1 MKKILALLLC
11 YLYPVLALSES
22 TASFFTP
29 PTTDYSVIFL
39 GNIFGIVDGV
49 LHGSSQMMGHIF
61 LVFNSAV
68 LALGGIVVTYT
79 LIVGTM
85 NTSHE
90 GQFLGQKWSS
100 IWIPVRSTI
109 GLALLIPK
117 ASGYCL
123 MQIFI
128 AWVVVQGVGAAD
140 RVWNSALDY
149 LNIGGVFVAAQSSVN
164 TSSSSNNKAVEDMAK
179 GESAMLQGQVCMR
192 AIQTILENE
201 LAAQLKAKESGSG
214 NCTDAKTS
222 KDSEFAAFCAGVP
235 DFLSTFN
242 AVEANSLGKNSV
254 KMPNFTDN
262 SIYAQLNGVCGEIA
276 WTQLNMADETANLDY
291 ISADEVETL
300 NASRPIAV
308 QQMYVDLLSPATAMV
323 NNDPEIKPNT
333 SSDANTRYSPI
344 AQYQYGIPVMSD
356 TQEACK
362 GASDLCSM
370 WLPAPNVKTK
380 TYIFSGTEFNTAL
393 NDYNSIMLPVLNLE
407 TQNDNAELSNKQ
419 HAFIADAKAYGW
431 IMSGAYFFD
440 MTTLNGTAAGGT
452 TAVDTGSGLDTS
464 TAFSSSDL
472 LKSYD
477 NSCKGSYGLFC
488 KLTGNDSKSANYV
501 VNLISG
507 QNLSNPV
514 PKPDVSGSSS
524 HEAITTDGSACT
536 NGYITNA
543 SLIKLPGQ
551 PGLSTPQFKF
561 NLNLVPAESML
572 DIPHVNFAC
581 GKVPF
586 LGCVGRLLGDVIW
599 NTMIKQFLAI
609 FLNFITAMFEYVIQ
623 NLLILPLTTM
633 MSILNEGV
641 QLLST
646 SQTHPIVALAYM
658 GTNFI
663 NYCTNLY
670 FQMMALMTIFS
681 MGGGI
686 ILLLVLPF
694 LAAWMGVMFT
704 IGFMDAYYVPMLPY
718 MLFTFGSVAWFLAVM
733 EAMVAGPIVG
743 LGICHPEGHDALGK
757 AEHAFMILIGVLL
770 RPSLMVTG
778 YIGGITTSYVAVYTV
793 NAGFAHF
800 MSFFMPPGT
809 NNPIWKDM
817 ETIAVDSSS
826 AYDQSEINDTLADA
840 EKVGNNVA
848 ADASTAI
855 SYYEGENNNTTSS
868 PSTWTSGATAASNN
882 YSTAPATATWGPSP
896 YTNYASMYAGFFCLL
911 VYTTIYLTVVEKCF
925 SLIYLL
931 PDQVLRW
938 IGGSPESW
946 GKETAQWSEAT
957 KKEVEGSS
965 KETAKA
971 AQKTVEGA
979 ANYIGLGKSAKGDDS
994 KGGVSGQK

>member
-1 MKKILALLLC
+1 MKKILTFLLC
-11 YLYPVLALSES
+11 FLYPVLALSES
-22 TASFFTP
+22 SSAFFTP
-29 PTTDYSVIFL
+29 PPTDYSVIFL

-49 LHGSSQMMGHIF
+49 LHGSSQMMGNMF

-68 LALGGIVVTYT
+68 LGLGGVVVTYT

-117 ASGYCL
+117 TSGYCL

-128 AWVVVQGVGAAD
+128 AWVVVQGIGAAD
-140 RVWNSALDY
+140 KVWNSALDY
-149 LNIGGVFVAAQSSVN
+149 LNLGGVFVAAQSSLN
-164 TSSSSNNKAVEDMAK
+164 STTANNSAVENMAK

-201 LAAQLKAKESGSG
+201 LAAHLKAKESGSG

-222 KDSEFAAFCAGVP
+222 KDSDLAAFCAGVP

-242 AVEANSLGKNSV
+242 AVEANALGKNHV

-262 SIYAQLNGVCGEIA
+262 SIYAQLNGVCGTITWA
-276 WTQLNMADETANLDY
+276 QLHMAEETKNLDY

-308 QQMYVDLLSPATAMV
+308 QQMYVDLLSTATSMV
-323 NNDPEIKPNT
+323 NNDLEIKPNT
-333 SSDANTRYSPI
+333 SSNPNTRYSTI

-356 TQEACK
+356 TQEACQ
-362 GASDLCSM
+362 GASDKCSM
-370 WLPAPNVKTK
+370 WLPAPEGKTQ
-380 TYIFSGTEFNTAL
+380 TYIFSGMEFNTAL

-407 TQNDNAELSNKQ
+407 TQNSNAELSNKQ
-419 HAFIADAKAYGW
+419 HEFIGDAKSYGW
-431 IMSGAYFFD
+431 IMAGAYFFD
-440 MTTLNGTAAGGT
+440 MVTLNGTAAGGT
-452 TAVDTGSGLDTS
+452 TAVDTGSGLEGS
-464 TAFSSSDL
+464 TAFSPSDL
-472 LKSYD
+472 LTPMS
-477 NSCKGSYGLFC
+477 NSCKGTYGLFC
-488 KLTGNDSKSANYV
+488 KLTNNDSKNANYV
-501 VNLISG
+501 INLITGESVEAG
-507 QNLSNPV
+507 L
-514 PKPDVSGSSS
+514 KPDVSGSSS
-524 HEAITTDGSACT
+524 HKAITSQGSACT
-536 NGYITNA
+536 YGYITNA

-572 DIPHVNFAC
+572 DIPHVKFAC
-581 GKVPF
+581 GSVPF

-609 FLNFITAMFEYVIQ
+609 FINFITALFEYVIE

-633 MSILNEGV
+633 MSILNDGV

-670 FQMMALMTIFS
+670 FQMMALVTIFS
-681 MGGGI
+681 MGGEI

-694 LAAWMGVMFT
+694 LAAWMGIMFT

-757 AEHAFMILIGVLL
+757 AEAAFMILINVFL
-770 RPSLMVTG
+770 RPSLMVIG

-793 NAGFAHF
+793 NAGFGHF
-800 MSFFMPPGT
+800 MTFFMPPGT

-817 ETIAVDSSS
+817 ETIAVNSSS
-826 AYDQSEINDTLADA
+826 SDA
-840 EKVGNNVA
+840 EKVGNNAA
-848 ADASTAI
+848 ADYNTAN
-855 SYYEGENNNTTSS
+855 SYKNGENKTTSD

-957 KKEVEGSS
+957 KKEVEGGS

-971 AQKTVEGA
+971 AQKTIENVG
-979 ANYIGLGKSAKGDDS
+979 NYVGLKNTKGDES
-994 KGGVSGQK
+994 GGGVSGKK

>member
-1 MKKILALLLC
+1 MKKILTLLLC
-11 YLYPVLALSES
+11 FFYPVLALSES
-22 TASFFTP
+22 TTAFFTP
-29 PTTDYSVIFL
+29 PPTDYSVIFL

-49 LHGSSQMMGHIF
+49 LHGSSQMMGNMF

-68 LALGGIVVTYT
+68 LGLGGVVVTYT

-117 ASGYCL
+117 TSGYCL

-128 AWVVVQGVGAAD
+128 AWVVVQGIGAAD
-140 RVWNSALDY
+140 KVWNSALDY
-149 LNIGGVFVAAQSSVN
+149 LNLGGVFVAAQSSLN
-164 TSSSSNNKAVEDMAK
+164 STTANNSAVENMAK

-201 LAAQLKAKESGSG
+201 LAAHLKAKESGSG

-222 KDSEFAAFCAGVP
+222 KDSDLAAFCAGVP

-242 AVEANSLGKNSV
+242 AVEANALGKNHV

-262 SIYAQLNGVCGEIA
+262 SIYAQLNGVCGTITWA
-276 WTQLNMADETANLDY
+276 QLHMAEETKNLDY

-308 QQMYVDLLSPATAMV
+308 QQMYVDLLSTATSMV
-323 NNDPEIKPNT
+323 NNDLEIKPNT
-333 SSDANTRYSPI
+333 SSNPNTRYSTI

-356 TQEACK
+356 TQEACQ
-362 GASDLCSM
+362 GASDKCSM
-370 WLPAPNVKTK
+370 WLPAPEGKTQ
-380 TYIFSGTEFNTAL
+380 TYIFSGMEFNTAL

-407 TQNDNAELSNKQ
+407 TQNSNAELSNKQ
-419 HAFIADAKAYGW
+419 HEFIDDAKSYGW

-440 MTTLNGTAAGGT
+440 MVTLNGTAAGGT
-452 TAVDTGSGLDTS
+452 TAVDSGSGLEGSTS
-464 TAFSSSDL
+464 FSSSDL
-472 LKSYD
+472 LTPLS
-477 NSCKGSYGLFC
+477 NSCKGTYGLFC
-488 KLTGNDSKSANYV
+488 KLTNNDSKSANYV
-501 VNLISG
+501 INLITGESVKAG
-507 QNLSNPV
+507 L
-514 PKPDVSGSSS
+514 KPDVSGSSN
-524 HEAITTDGSACT
+524 HKAITTLGSACT
-536 NGYITNA
+536 YGYITNA

-581 GKVPF
+581 GSVPF
-586 LGCVGRLLGDVIW
+586 LGCVGRVLGDVIW

-609 FLNFITAMFEYVIQ
+609 FINFITALFEYVIE

-633 MSILNEGV
+633 MSILNDGV

-670 FQMMALMTIFS
+670 FQMMALVTIFS
-681 MGGGI
+681 MGGEI

-694 LAAWMGVMFT
+694 VAAWMGIMFT

-757 AEHAFMILIGVLL
+757 AEAAFMILINVFL
-770 RPSLMVTG
+770 RPSLMVIG

-793 NAGFAHF
+793 NAGFGHF
-800 MSFFMPPGT
+800 MTFFMPPGT

-817 ETIAVDSSS
+817 ETIAVNSSS
-826 AYDQSEINDTLADA
+826 SDA
-840 EKVGNNVA
+840 EKVGNNAA
-848 ADASTAI
+848 ADYNTAN
-855 SYYEGENNNTTSS
+855 SYKNGENKTTSD

-938 IGGSPESW
+938 ISGSPESW

-957 KKEVEGSS
+957 KKEVEGGS

-971 AQKTVEGA
+971 AQKTIENVG
-979 ANYIGLGKSAKGDDS
+979 NYVGLKNTKGDES
-994 KGGVSGQK
+994 GGGVSGKK

>member
-1 MKKILALLLC
+1 MKKILTLLLC
-11 YLYPVLALSES
+11 FFYPVLALSES
-22 TASFFTP
+22 TTAFFTP
-29 PTTDYSVIFL
+29 PPTDYSVIFL

-49 LHGSSQMMGHIF
+49 LHGSSGMMGHIF

-128 AWVVVQGVGAAD
+128 SWSVVLGIGAAD
-140 RVWNSALDY
+140 KIWNSALDY
-149 LNIGGVFVAAQSSVN
+149 LNLGGVFVAAQSSLN
-164 TSSSSNNKAVEDMAK
+164 STTANNSAVENMAK

-222 KDSEFAAFCAGVP
+222 KDSDLAAFCAGVP

-242 AVEANSLGKNSV
+242 AVEANSLGKNYV

-262 SIYAQLNGVCGEIA
+262 SIYAQLNGVCGKITWA
-276 WTQLNMADETANLDY
+276 QLNMAEETDNLDY

-308 QQMYVDLLSPATAMV
+308 QQMYVDLLSTATSMV

-333 SSDANTRYSPI
+333 SSDANTRYSTI

-356 TQEACK
+356 TQEACQ
-362 GASDLCSM
+362 GASDKCSM
-370 WLPAPNVKTK
+370 WLPAPEGKTQ
-380 TYIFSGTEFNTAL
+380 TYIFSGMEFNTAL

-407 TQNDNAELSNKQ
+407 TQNSNAELSNKQ
-419 HAFIADAKAYGW
+419 HEFIDDAKSYGW

-440 MTTLNGTAAGGT
+440 MVTLNGTAAGGT
-452 TAVDTGSGLDTS
+452 TAVDSGSGLEGSTS
-464 TAFSSSDL
+464 FSSSDL
-472 LKSYD
+472 LTPLS
-477 NSCKGSYGLFC
+477 NSCKGTYGLFC
-488 KLTGNDSKSANYV
+488 KLTNNDSKSANYV
-501 VNLISG
+501 INLITGESVEG
-507 QNLSNPV
+507 GL
-514 PKPDVSGSSS
+514 KPDVSGSSN
-524 HEAITTDGSACT
+524 HKAITTLGSACT
-536 NGYITNA
+536 YGYITNA

-581 GKVPF
+581 GSVPF

-609 FLNFITAMFEYVIQ
+609 FLNFITAMFEYVIE

-681 MGGGI
+681 MGGEI

-694 LAAWMGVMFT
+694 VAAWMGIMFT

-757 AEHAFMILIGVLL
+757 SEHAVMILIGLFL
-770 RPSLMVTG
+770 RPGLMVIG

-793 NAGFAHF
+793 NAGFGHF
-800 MSFFMPPGT
+800 MAFFMPPGT
-809 NNPIWKDM
+809 NNPVWSDM
-817 ETIAVDSSS
+817 ETIYNESTS
-826 AYDQSEINDTLADA
+826 AYDQSEINDTMSDA
-840 EKVGNNVA
+840 EKVGNNAA
-848 ADASTAI
+848 ADYNTAN
-855 SYYEGENNNTTSS
+855 SYINGENNNTTSD

-957 KKEVEGSS
+957 KKEVEGGS

-971 AQKTVEGA
+971 TQKAVENV
-979 ANYIGLGKSAKGDDS
+979 ANRIGLKDPKGDQS
-994 KGGVSGQK
+994 GGGVSGKK